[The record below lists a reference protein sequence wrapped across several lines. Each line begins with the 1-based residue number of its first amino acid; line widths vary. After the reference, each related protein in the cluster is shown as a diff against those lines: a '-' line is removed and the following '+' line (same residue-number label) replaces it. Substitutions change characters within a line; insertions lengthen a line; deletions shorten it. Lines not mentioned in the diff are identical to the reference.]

1 MVQLMSSKHNVK
13 ISTTDPAGPEGITW
27 PVGDEATDVDVN
39 GGDWQ
44 MAGVMVMGRAI
55 IDGVAGGFLEPGD
68 EIWAVVSDG
77 AKEHIVPGFVPPE
90 SDLAGLRETYDEAER
105 AAFDALAEGKPIITW
120 PRRDRGT
127 GR

>member
-1 MVQLMSSKHNVK
+1 MPKHNVK
-13 ISTTDPAGPEGITW
+13 ISTTDPDGPKGITW
-27 PVGDEATDVDVN
+27 PRGDEENDVT

-55 IDGVAGGFLEPGD
+55 IDGVVDGFLKPGD
-68 EIWAVVSDG
+68 KIWAVVSDG
-77 AKEHIVPGFVPPE
+77 TKEHIVAGVVPPE